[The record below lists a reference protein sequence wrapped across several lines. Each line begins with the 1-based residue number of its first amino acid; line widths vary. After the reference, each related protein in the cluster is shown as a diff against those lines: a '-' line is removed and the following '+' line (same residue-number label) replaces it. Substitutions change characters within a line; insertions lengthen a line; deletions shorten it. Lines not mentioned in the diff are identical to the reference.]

1 MKRHGVLGAVLAV
14 GFVGGVAASFGW
26 LTAKVRDTAKP
37 SKPEFGISGLKVIDT
52 EDFLARLYPR
62 ASRLR

>member
-1 MKRHGVLGAVLAV
+1 MKRPCVLGAVLAV

-37 SKPEFGISGLKVIDT
+37 SKSEFGISKLESVDI
-52 EDFLARLYPR
+52 EEFL
-62 ASRLR
+62 SRCAAGTSKLR